1 MKNIKEKIINIC
13 RSSLVASKNLS
24 ETKNYERNKA
34 LRIIAK
40 NLIKNKSYILMQ
52 NKRDLEKAKEE
63 NLPKHLL
70 DRLLLNESRIIS
82 MCEDIINIAK
92 LKDPLGKVLDLK

>member
-1 MKNIKEKIINIC
+1 MKNIKEKIISIC

-24 ETKNYERNKA
+24 ETKNSERNKA

-52 NKRDLEKAKEE
+52 NKK
-63 NLPKHLL
+63 
-70 DRLLLNESRIIS
+70 I
-82 MCEDIINIAK
+82 
-92 LKDPLGKVLDLK
+92 

>member
-1 MKNIKEKIINIC
+1 
-13 RSSLVASKNLS
+13 
-24 ETKNYERNKA
+24 
-34 LRIIAK
+34 
-40 NLIKNKSYILMQ
+40 MQ

-82 MCEDIINIAK
+82 MCEDIINITK
-92 LKDPLGKVLDLK
+92 LKDPLGIILDTKTALTALKSQR